1 MSLMGKCC
9 CGGGGGCDTAP
20 TCACL
25 ATSISI
31 AIPAW
36 TYIGA
41 SCSAQ
46 TVVAH
51 LCCFTDGGN
60 DYQVYRTT
68 PILVYTDTLSLP
80 GCSPDVSLPYYFVI
94 YFLRGCSTCGPCEFE
109 VQAGI
114 VSSYYFNVN
123 NIPEDICELCVTTPL
138 TINSTTKCDGITT
151 NNICGYSNTFISNSL
166 LSFFTYCNPSTRCTL
181 KLQTYYSASSL
192 IVNSLSNNC
201 DKPSSVTITFGTTPI
216 VLTIT

>member
-36 TYIGA
+36 TYLAA
-41 SCSAQ
+41 SCPAQ

-51 LCCFTDGGN
+51 LCCFTDGGI

-68 PILVYTDTLSLP
+68 PILVYTNINTNFDLCVEASDNVPFYFILWITRNCGS
-80 GCSPDVSLPYYFVI
+80 CS
-94 YFLRGCSTCGPCEFE
+94 PCEFQ
-109 VQAGI
+109 VNASI
-114 VSSYYFNVN
+114 VSSNQYTV
-123 NIPEDICELCVTTPL
+123 PEYPPFMCYLCVKNPL
-138 TINSTTKCDGITT
+138 AIDSSTSCDGITT
-151 NNICGYSNTFISNSL
+151 NNLCSFSNTFVSNPA
-166 LSFFTYCNPSTRCTL
+166 LSFFTDADCVNCTGFL
-181 KLQTYYSASSL
+181 LQTYVSHLS
-192 IVNSLSNNC
+192 VNSLLNNC